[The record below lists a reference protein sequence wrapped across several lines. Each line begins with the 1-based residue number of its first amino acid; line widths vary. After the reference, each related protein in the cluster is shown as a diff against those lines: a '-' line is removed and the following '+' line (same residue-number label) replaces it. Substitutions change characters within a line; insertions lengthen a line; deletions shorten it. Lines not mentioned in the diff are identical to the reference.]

1 MPRREL
7 QKVEDIYWLRDCL
20 RLGLTDESAA
30 DHFTKLV
37 KEALA
42 SRTTQVNNAVHIA
55 AHRHK

>member
-30 DHFTKLV
+30 GHFTKLV